1 MRRSA
6 DRPWWEKE
14 SESRSRLSEL
24 EGSATTDPS
33 FYFFVLIKLSFL
45 KKGLSK
51 RRAKPAVPTDSI
63 RTDKTEYH
71 PGDLMNNTTTYK
83 IVSEDGADWRYVPA
97 KETRQ

>member
-24 EGSATTDPS
+24 EGSATTEPS
-33 FYFFVLIKLSFL
+33 LFFVLIKHSFL

-51 RRAKPAVPTDSI
+51 RRAKPAVPTVSI

-97 KETRQ
+97 KETTQ

>member
-1 MRRSA
+1 
-6 DRPWWEKE
+6 
-14 SESRSRLSEL
+14 
-24 EGSATTDPS
+24 
-33 FYFFVLIKLSFL
+33 
-45 KKGLSK
+45 
-51 RRAKPAVPTDSI
+51 VPTDSI